1 MDLLEAIGARHSVR
15 HYQDKPIAL
24 SAVTVLRREID
35 TLNRESGLNIG
46 LALEEPAAFRNPLA
60 HYGMFRGVHNYFTIA
75 CKKGADLDEQIGYY
89 GERLVLLAQS
99 LGLNTCWVALTY
111 SKRKVKADLAPGE
124 TVRIVIAL
132 GYGATQGKPHKSRAL
147 EDICRVTGEMPAWFR
162 RGAEAALLAP
172 TAVNQQKFRLTL
184 DGSTVHAEA
193 LPGPCA
199 KIDLGIVKCHF
210 EIGAGTDNFIWRK

>member
-1 MDLLEAIGARHSVR
+1 MNLLEAITARHSVR
-15 HYQDKPIAL
+15 HYLDQPIPDAVASAL
-24 SAVTVLRREID
+24 QQEIE
-35 TLNRESGLNIG
+35 TINGESGLHIG

-60 HYGMFRGVHNYFTIA
+60 HYGMFRGVRNYFTIA
-75 CKKGADLDEQIGYY
+75 CPKGADMEEAIGYY
-89 GERLVLLAQS
+89 GERLVLLTQT

-132 GYGATQGKPHKSRAL
+132 GYGAAQGKPHKSRGMH
-147 EDICRVTGEMPAWFR
+147 EVCRTDGSMPDWFR
-162 RGAEAALLAP
+162 RGVEAALLAP

-199 KIDLGIVKCHF
+199 KIDLGIVKYHF
-210 EIGAGTDNFIWRK
+210 EIGAGTENFNWK